1 MLLLTIGYTLVI
13 SEYAVLEIS
22 RLSGFIRTVIQR
34 LLLAESS
41 FEQLKQ
47 KIEFS
52 FDIVRTVLLT
62 IQFNPGHGNGH
73 TRQYAAL
80 LSHSP

>member
-47 KIEFS
+47 KI
-52 FDIVRTVLLT
+52 
-62 IQFNPGHGNGH
+62 
-73 TRQYAAL
+73 
-80 LSHSP
+80 